1 MQHRRHKTKLFIPAG
16 AGTIQPAEV
25 GDQPG
30 RLGEGRNRIPRAAIP
45 RASIDN
51 INWAQKK
58 RRMLCIVVSKLSAVF
73 QRLMLLDYQIELNF
87 ASGVGLGCADRMT
100 N

>member
-58 RRMLCIVVSKLSAVF
+58 TTHALHRRFAVTSSVSMADVI
-73 QRLMLLDYQIELNF
+73 RLPN
-87 ASGVGLGCADRMT
+87 
-100 N
+100 